1 MKIGLSS
8 LENQVFS
15 NGQFSKTFNK
25 LSVGQYTCTLS
36 YAGNDYFKAA
46 SITFPFWVIEAEY
59 VVHDLTQFSEHQ
71 DVTILTSAPN
81 LSGYAEDDLILIDDD
96 IGNYDELILEDTID
110 TTGLGDDDTILL
122 NDETDDIEVLIVE
135 LEDDEED

>member
-1 MKIGLSS
+1 MKL
-8 LENQVFS
+8 N
-15 NGQFSKTFNK
+15 
-25 LSVGQYTCTLS
+25 
-36 YAGNDYFKAA
+36 
-46 SITFPFWVIEAEY
+46 
-59 VVHDLTQFSEHQ
+59 
-71 DVTILTSAPN
+71 ILTSAPSN

-96 IGNYDELILEDTID
+96 IGNYDELILEDTTD